1 MAEATT
7 PPNDADVS
15 AWVREHFQKANKYLA
30 EQGIIVDRVLTKRCR
45 YLVPLVAVWRFTTQD
60 KKELWV
66 INGDVPSDLVSAKV
80 AENARDVLKH
90 FALQWQLRADAIIQD
105 PESETDAEQQRYAS
119 FLVGRAESL
128 YEMTEQEALWKD
140 EPVN

>member
-45 YLVPLVAVWRFTTQD
+45 YLVPLVAVWRLTTQD
-60 KKELWV
+60 KKEIWA
-66 INGDVPSDLVSAKV
+66 INGDVPSDVVSAKV
-80 AENARDVLKH
+80 AETARDALKH
-90 FALQWQLRADAIIQD
+90 FALQWQLRAEGIVQD
-105 PESETDAEQQRYAS
+105 PEASKDPEQQRYAS

-128 YEMTEQEALWKD
+128 YEMTEQDDLWKD
-140 EPVN
+140 EPVS